1 MNVEC
6 PLNWLKSSQRS
17 PMQFV
22 SLTCDT
28 AHASSGFSKRSN
40 ENSINTLHAAAT
52 DSSWFLGTEKTEQK
66 SFAGWKKHTL

>member
-1 MNVEC
+1 MD
-6 PLNWLKSSQRS
+6 
-17 PMQFV
+17 FA

-52 DSSWFLGTEKTEQK
+52 DSSWFLGTKETEQK
-66 SFAGWKKHTL
+66 SFNGWKKHNL